1 MLVENMAVQETC
13 KTGAPKL
20 GACGILPGNGRRR
33 LVVKDESLNT
43 CPKTWQLKTPGYAEK
58 NPKLRD
64 TNELLQTTSA
74 FFASEPGPQTSV
86 MTRFIDEY

>member
-1 MLVENMAVQETC
+1 M
-13 KTGAPKL
+13 
-20 GACGILPGNGRRR
+20 
-33 LVVKDESLNT
+33 KDESLNT

-74 FFASEPGPQTSV
+74 FSHQNQDHNP
-86 MTRFIDEY
+86 RL